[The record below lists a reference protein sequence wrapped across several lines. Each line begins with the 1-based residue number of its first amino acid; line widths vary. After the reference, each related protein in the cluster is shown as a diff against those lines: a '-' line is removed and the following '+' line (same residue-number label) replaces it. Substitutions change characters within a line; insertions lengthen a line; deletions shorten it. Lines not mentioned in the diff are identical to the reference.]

1 MKQVEKL
8 KLPSFKHSFASV
20 VASDAEEKD
29 VDRELYEQLPVP
41 KREYLLLREEQA
53 MPRNATGELSQMPR
67 AKLATVRD
75 DLERGYRRF

>member
-1 MKQVEKL
+1 M
-8 KLPSFKHSFASV
+8 
-20 VASDAEEKD
+20 
-29 VDRELYEQLPVP
+29 DRELYEQLPVP